1 MVVAAVRRIVLTL
14 VVLAAATFVSF
25 VFFWT
30 HDLPLKGRPALP
42 AYGHWLRGLIS
53 GASYTGQ
60 FHGPLWPTI
69 GPAVG
74 HTTVLLVLASLVT
87 VPVSVGIA
95 AIAAWSRGG
104 VADVLARLLAYA
116 AWAIPAFLLAL
127 LMMLAGTTLGNQ
139 GSLGPFAVSGWA
151 GACNPGYNL
160 RNGGLVR
167 CTDIGFGLH
176 YAVEVVLHVTIP
188 ALTLAAGFVGL
199 HARHLRAS
207 LLQTLEAP
215 YITTARAKGL
225 GERRVLFKHALRISI
240 ATFVGG
246 LLADVGAIFG
256 AALAVDVVFGL
267 GGLGTVLVREF
278 PVDTYS
284 PFDVYSIQLLLLI
297 TGAFVLLSTVLADGV
312 LAWLDPRLRTV
323 D

>member
-1 MVVAAVRRIVLTL
+1 MVVAAVRRIVLTFI
-14 VVLAAATFVSF
+14 VLATATFASF

-30 HDLPLKGRPALP
+30 HDLPLKGKPALP
-42 AYGHWLRGLIS
+42 AYVHWAYGLVS

-60 FHGPLWPTI
+60 FQGPLWPTI

-74 HTTVLLVLASLVT
+74 HTTVLLVLASLIV
-87 VPVSVGIA
+87 VPVSIGFA
-95 AIAAWSRGG
+95 AVAAWSRGG
-104 VADVLARLLAYA
+104 VIDVVLRALAYA
-116 AWAIPAFLLAL
+116 AWAVPAFLLAL
-127 LMMLAGTTLGNQ
+127 LGALAATTLGNH
-139 GSLGPFAVSGWA
+139 GGIGPFAVAGWP
-151 GACNPGYNL
+151 GQCVPGYNFV
-160 RNGGLVR
+160 NGTLVR
-167 CTDIGFGLH
+167 CTGVGFGWH
-176 YAVEVVLHVTIP
+176 YAVEVVRSVTIP

-225 GERRVLFKHALRISI
+225 SERRVLFKHALRISV

-267 GGLGTVLVREF
+267 GGLGTVLIREF
-278 PVDTYS
+278 PVDSYA
-284 PFDVYSIQLLLLI
+284 PFDVYSIQLMLLI
-297 TGAFVLLSTVLADGV
+297 TGAFVLLSSLLADAV
-312 LAWLDPRLRTV
+312 LAWLDPRLRKV
-323 D
+323 G